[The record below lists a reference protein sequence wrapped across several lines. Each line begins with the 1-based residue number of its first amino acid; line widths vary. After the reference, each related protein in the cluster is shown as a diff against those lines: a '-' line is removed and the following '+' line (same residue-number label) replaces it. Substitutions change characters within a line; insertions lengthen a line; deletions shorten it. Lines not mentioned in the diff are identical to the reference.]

1 MCKQVILI
9 NNLLV
14 LLLFISGIVT
24 LSLCYS
30 DHDHVMSN
38 KSYISF
44 IIFLIITIITFVF
57 NCFIHI
63 YSIINVNTNINTDNR
78 YPIAA

>member
-14 LLLFISGIVT
+14 MLLFISGMVT
-24 LSLCYS
+24 LSFCYS
-30 DHDHVMSN
+30 DHDNTMSDN
-38 KSYISF
+38 SYISF
-44 IIFLIITIITFVF
+44 IIFLIISIITFVF
-57 NCFIHI
+57 NCFIYI
-63 YSIINVNTNINTDNR
+63 ISIINVNTNINTDNR